1 MTIVFLGE
9 PMVEFNQRTDGLFDK
24 GLGGDVSN
32 AAISCARNG
41 GEVTMASAL
50 GDDAFGDDVLAIWRN
65 EGIDTS
71 GVVRDPQHPT
81 GLYFVTHDETGHH
94 YTYRRS
100 GSAASHYRFDETLSQ
115 TIRDAQHLHVSAISQ
130 AISDTAADTVFK
142 ALDTARASRTAISY
156 DTNLRLNL
164 WPLKRARGVIH
175 EAMTLCDI
183 ALPSIDDAVQLT
195 GLTEPDAI
203 VDFYLNLGATRVVL
217 KRGAEGAL
225 IADGD
230 TRDSIPPLSVNTI
243 DTNAAGDTFAGALL
257 AELARGQPWREAAT
271 YANKAAGISTTGKG
285 AVTSI
290 PRRDQV
296 EAFVPQ

>member
-50 GDDAFGDDVLAIWRN
+50 GDDTFGDDVLAIWDD

-81 GLYFVTHDETGHH
+81 GLYFVTHDEAGHH

-100 GSAASHYRFDETLSQ
+100 GSAASHYRFDEILSQ

-142 ALDTARASRTAISY
+142 ALEAARARRTTVSY

-203 VDFYLNLGATRVVL
+203 VDFYLNLGATRVAL

-257 AELARGQPWREAAT
+257 AEVARGRPWRDAAT

-290 PRRDQV
+290 PRRDEV
-296 EAFVPQ
+296 EAFGPQ